1 MKRFL
6 GYLARHWSNLLLALI
21 LAVMIWV
28 VAEVRGDP
36 NLTQP
41 YPFPVPLEVVGKD
54 PDLLLTN
61 SLPTGVQVQ
70 LRAPQSV
77 WARIIAD
84 QGVRAFID
92 LSGLGPGT
100 YTVPVQI
107 RVNAQPVRVEDY
119 DPREVEVV
127 LEERLVKPFPV
138 EIEIQG
144 EPAVGYQFGDLEITP
159 AQVTIEGPRSAVEK
173 VKTVRARLFVQDLR
187 NTLERWITVQA
198 YDERGLPVDDVV
210 LDPEQV
216 HVVLPVKQLGGYR
229 DVSVR
234 VVLEG
239 QPATGYLIANIA
251 VYPPVVT
258 LFSPNPTKVLEIPGF
273 VETEPVNVEGVT
285 EDVELRVGLKLPEG
299 IQVVGEDKVLVQ
311 ISIQPVETSVTVQL
325 PVDTVGLPPDRR
337 ATVAPET
344 VDVILLGPVAV
355 LKDFKPEES
364 LRAYVDVTD
373 LEPGT
378 YTLEVQVEVLLK
390 DVEVKAILPPQVE
403 VTIEVGTPLPVTP
416 TTTPTATTTP

>member
-1 MKRFL
+1 MKR
-6 GYLARHWSNLLLALI
+6 LAGWLVPRWSNLLLALT
-21 LAVMIWV
+21 LAIMIWV

-36 NLTQP
+36 NLSQP
-41 YPFPVPLEVVGKD
+41 YPHPVVLEVMGKD
-54 PDLLLTN
+54 PNLILT
-61 SLPTGVQVQ
+61 SELPSSIRVHI
-70 LRAPQSV
+70 RAPQSV
-77 WARIIAD
+77 WSRLLAEGD
-84 QGVRAFID
+84 VRAFID

-100 YTVPVQI
+100 YNIPIQI
-107 RVNAQPVRVEDY
+107 RVNARPARVEDY
-119 DPREVEVV
+119 EPREVEVI
-127 LEERLVKPFPV
+127 LEERLTKTFPV

-144 EPAVGYQFGDLEITP
+144 KPAVGYQFGILKVTP
-159 AQVTIEGPRSAVEK
+159 DKVRVEGPRSAVER
-173 VKTVRARLFVQDLR
+173 VRAVRARLWVQDIR
-187 NTLERWITVQA
+187 ATLERVMEVQA
-198 YDERGLPVDDVV
+198 YDERGLPVEEVTV
-210 LDPEQV
+210 TPKQV
-216 HVVLPVKQLGGYR
+216 QVTLPVKQLGGYR

-273 VETEPVNVEGVT
+273 VETEPVNIEGIT
-285 EDVELRVGLKLPEG
+285 EDVELRVGLKLPED

-311 ISIQPVETSVTVQL
+311 IAVQAVKTSVTVQL
-325 PVDTVGLPPDRR
+325 PVDVVGLTPNDR
-337 ATVAPET
+337 ATVAPST
-344 VDVILLGPVAV
+344 VDVILLGPVVV
-355 LKDFKPEES
+355 LKNFKPEES

-378 YTLEVQVEVLLK
+378 HTLEVRVDVLLK

-416 TTTPTATTTP
+416 TGTPTPRGP

>member
-1 MKRFL
+1 MKRLAGFL
-6 GYLARHWSNLLLALI
+6 VRHWSNMLLSLV

-36 NLTQP
+36 NLSQP
-41 YPFPVPLEVVGKD
+41 YPYPVVLEVIGKD
-54 PDLLLTN
+54 PNLIMT
-61 SLPTGVQVQ
+61 SELPTGVRVQ
-70 LRAPQSV
+70 IRAPQSV
-77 WARIIAD
+77 WSRLIAER
-84 QGVRAFID
+84 GVRAYID

-100 YTVPVQI
+100 YSIPIQI
-107 RVNAQPVRVEDY
+107 RVNAQPVLIEDY
-119 DPREVEVV
+119 EPREVEVV
-127 LEERLVKPFPV
+127 LEERMSKTFPV

-144 EPAVGYQFGDLEITP
+144 EPAVGYQFGDLKVNP
-159 AQVTIEGPRSAVEK
+159 DKVRVEGPRSAVER

-187 NTLERWITVQA
+187 ATLERVMEVRA
-198 YDERGLPVDDVV
+198 YDERGLPVEEVTV
-210 LDPEQV
+210 TPNQV
-216 HVVLPVKQLGGYR
+216 QVTLPVKQLGGYR

-273 VETEPVNVEGVT
+273 VETEPVNIEGVT
-285 EDVELRVGLKLPEG
+285 EDVELRVGLKLPED

-311 ISIQPVETSVTVQL
+311 IAVQPVKTSVTVQL
-325 PVDTVGLPPDRR
+325 PVEVVGLSPNHR
-337 ATVAPET
+337 ATVSPST
-344 VDVILLGPVAV
+344 VDVILLGPVVV
-355 LKDFKPEES
+355 LKNFKPEES
-364 LRAYVDVTD
+364 MRAYVDVTD

-378 YTLEVQVEVLLK
+378 HTLEVRVEVFLK

-403 VTIEVGTPLPVTP
+403 VTIEVGTPLPATP
-416 TTTPTATTTP
+416 TGTATPSTP